1 MKVFI
6 ELASGDSAL
15 RIMQLQGST
24 EVQDNFNGLFLEGSF
39 YKITNQTQVIV
50 SKYNYCVKYPFV
62 VDDYFPVYPETTI
75 LICLQAKRMEEDAG
89 HSQLM

>member
-1 MKVFI
+1 MKLFI

-62 VDDYFPVYPETTI
+62 VDYS
-75 LICLQAKRMEEDAG
+75 
-89 HSQLM
+89 SQSNNSFKQ